1 MSFEG
6 ITRNLQEVSGEDI
19 LKKMLDKRDIS
30 VYWGTATTG
39 KPHIA
44 YFLPIYKIRDFLDNG
59 CSVTVLLADIHA
71 FLDNLKAPIEKIKH
85 RSVYY
90 KKIIVAMLESIDVD
104 ISRIN
109 FVEGSSFQKSSSYFK
124 DILRILRVT
133 NVNDAKRAGAEVVK
147 QVGNAKLSSLVYPA
161 MQALDEE
168 YLKVDAQFGG
178 VDQRKIFMYAREFL
192 PHLKY
197 KKRIHFMNPMIPGLN
212 SDKMSS
218 SDKSSKIDLLDS
230 KDDILKKISTCK
242 VNFSKSEDGLLA
254 LYKFIILPWC
264 EIKKSPLII
273 NNKEYNTERFI
284 TEYSS
289 SLFKEDD
296 VKEIA
301 GHYINKIVEP
311 IRNTMFENKEII
323 NNAYGEE

>member
-1 MSFEG
+1 MSLEG
-6 ITRNLQEVSGEDI
+6 ITRNLQEVSGEDV

-90 KKIIVAMLESIDVD
+90 KKIIIAMLESIDVD
-104 ISRIN
+104 ISRIH
-109 FVEGSSFQKSSSYFK
+109 FVEGSSFQKSSSYFT
-124 DILRILRVT
+124 DILRILKVT

-230 KDDILKKISTCK
+230 KEEIFRKIGTCK
-242 VNFSKSEDGLLA
+242 VDFSKADDGLLA

-264 EIKKSPLII
+264 EIKKISLMIQDE
-273 NNKEYNTERFI
+273 EYTTERFI
-284 TEYSS
+284 RDYLNGVFEEESI
-289 SLFKEDD
+289 
-296 VKEIA
+296 KEIA
-301 GHYINKIVEP
+301 ADYINKIIEP
-311 IRNTMFENKEII
+311 IRSTMFENKEII
-323 NNAYGEE
+323 SNAYGEE